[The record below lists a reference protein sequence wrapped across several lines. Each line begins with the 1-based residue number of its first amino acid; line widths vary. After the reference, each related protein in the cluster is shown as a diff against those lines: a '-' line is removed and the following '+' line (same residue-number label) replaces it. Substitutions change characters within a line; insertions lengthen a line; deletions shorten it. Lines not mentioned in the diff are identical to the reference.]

1 MKNYNIY
8 ALSDAHGMNEKFD
21 EAIKDILL
29 VKQPEDKIIILGD
42 NIDRGFGSLEI
53 IQSIMNL
60 QEKYGSDNVIAL
72 MGNHEEMFLSWLKN
86 RYNTLSLHN
95 GGARTVQSF
104 IKDANFKIS
113 GKAIIYNSL
122 DQTFSDASLEDKTKD
137 VIGHILQ
144 NHSKEIEWMK
154 NLKYFHEEGNTLF
167 VHAGFKET
175 PTWHWTDSSKDDMVW
190 KYPAQMGYTPWNKRV
205 VAGHIMTRE
214 LNPEWVPQEDEN
226 NIYRNKDHIYIDGG
240 ACSEIF
246 GLKGQLNILQ
256 VKIDGENETYYD
268 FRTGNIIP
276 E

>member
-8 ALSDAHGMNEKFD
+8 ALSDVHGMNEKFD
-21 EAIKDILL
+21 EAIKDILS

-42 NIDRGFGSLEI
+42 NIDRGLGSLQI
-53 IQSIMNL
+53 IQSIMSL
-60 QEKYGSDNVIAL
+60 QEKYGSDNVVAL
-72 MGNHEEMFLSWLKN
+72 MGNHEEMFLTWLKD

-95 GGARTVQSF
+95 GGTRTVASF
-104 IKDANFKIS
+104 IGDAFKINDTNLVYS
-113 GKAIIYNSL
+113 GNG
-122 DQTFSDASLEDKTKD
+122 TFYDGRLNDRTKD
-137 VIGHILQ
+137 VIGYILQ
-144 NHSKEIEWMK
+144 NYPKEIEWMK

-167 VHAGFKET
+167 VHAGFEET

-214 LNPEWVPQEDEN
+214 LHPEWVSQEDEN